1 LNLPYA
7 EAVFDLSYFRQ
18 NPHPFYTLAHELYPG
33 KYRPTITH
41 SFISL
46 LHKKKLLLKL
56 FTQNIDCLE
65 REAGL
70 PGDMIVEAHG
80 SFATQRCIECRTA
93 FSDTAMREHISR
105 KEVPHCESCQGLVK
119 PDIVFFGEQLPEA
132 YFANRTLP
140 GRADLCIVMGTSLT
154 VQPFASLPSYCAFH
168 VPRVLINLE
177 EAGSLGS
184 RADDVLLLGDC
195 DTQVRKL
202 AEACGWLEELEEMWA
217 ATAPKAALDRL
228 DGKKEE
234 KAKPEKPKTADEL
247 LEEEVRKLTKE
258 VEETLK
264 LTQNHEERVRKGL
277 EKGEKPEVLKEQ
289 IKKEVETG
297 SKDTATAPLV
307 EEESRPKEKLE
318 GGDEDLEHV
327 FPHLKGKSIL

>member
-1 LNLPYA
+1 M
-7 EAVFDLSYFRQ
+7 FDISYFRQ

-80 SFATQRCIECRTA
+80 SFATQRCVDCRQP
-93 FSDTAMREHISR
+93 FSDEAMREHISR
-105 KEVPHCESCQGLVK
+105 KEVPHCESCPGLVK

-132 YFANRTLP
+132 FFANRALP
-140 GRADLCIVMGTSLT
+140 AAADLCIVMGTSLT
-154 VQPFASLPSYCAFH
+154 VQPFASLPGFCADG

-177 EAGSLGS
+177 PAGGLGS

-195 DTQVRKL
+195 DTQVKKL
-202 AEACGWLEELEEMWA
+202 AEACGWLEELEEVWA
-217 ATAPKAALDRL
+217 ATSPKAALDQL
-228 DGKKEE
+228 KDKKEK
-234 KAKPEKPKTADEL
+234 KAEPVEPKTADEL

-264 LTQNHEERVRKGL
+264 LTQSHEESVREGL
-277 EKGEKPEVLKEQ
+277 KKEEKREVLKEQ
-289 IKKEVETG
+289 IKTEVETG
-297 SKDTATAPLV
+297 SKGTATAPLV
-307 EEESRPKEKLE
+307 EEASRPKERPE
-318 GGDEDLEHV
+318 GGGEDLDHV
-327 FPHLKGKSIL
+327 FPHLQGKSTL